1 MDLQKRGLYMNVGE
15 KILQLRKK
23 MGLSQEELAEK
34 LNVTRQT
41 ISKWETN
48 QSSPDFEK
56 IVPLCDLFEIT
67 TDELLRGKSENIKNL
82 DDSKI
87 RRKTACKVSI
97 SVFIYFLAIIWIISM
112 STMPWISEEI
122 TVSVFLLLCAI
133 ATVNLI
139 YHFMSLPKEKET
151 EKKKEKNKYEWLDD
165 LVTLIFTAIYLLIS
179 FITMHW
185 EITWILWIVYAIVL
199 EIIHLAL
206 KLKGDQN
213 EK

>member
-1 MDLQKRGLYMNVGE
+1 MNVGE

-151 EKKKEKNKYEWLDD
+151 EQKKEKNKYEWLDG

>member
-1 MDLQKRGLYMNVGE
+1 MNVGE

-151 EKKKEKNKYEWLDD
+151 EQKKEKNKYEWLDD

>member
-1 MDLQKRGLYMNVGE
+1 MGLQKRGLYMNVGE

>member
-1 MDLQKRGLYMNVGE
+1 MGLQKRGLYMNVGE

-133 ATVNLI
+133 ATINLI

-151 EKKKEKNKYEWLDD
+151 EQKKEKNKYEWLDD

>member
-1 MDLQKRGLYMNVGE
+1 
-15 KILQLRKK
+15 

-151 EKKKEKNKYEWLDD
+151 EQKKEKNKYEWLDD

>member
-1 MDLQKRGLYMNVGE
+1 MGLQKRGLYMNVGE

-151 EKKKEKNKYEWLDD
+151 EQKKEKNKYDWLDD

>member
-1 MDLQKRGLYMNVGE
+1 MGLQKRGLYMNVGE

-112 STMPWISEEI
+112 STMPWISEEK

-151 EKKKEKNKYEWLDD
+151 EQKKEKNKYEWLDD

>member
-1 MDLQKRGLYMNVGE
+1 MNVGE

-133 ATVNLI
+133 DTVNLI
-139 YHFMSLPKEKET
+139 YHFM
-151 EKKKEKNKYEWLDD
+151 
-165 LVTLIFTAIYLLIS
+165 I
-179 FITMHW
+179 
-185 EITWILWIVYAIVL
+185 
-199 EIIHLAL
+199 
-206 KLKGDQN
+206 
-213 EK
+213 

>member
-1 MDLQKRGLYMNVGE
+1 MGLQKRGLYMNVGE

-139 YHFMSLPKEKET
+139 YHFMSLSKEKET
-151 EKKKEKNKYEWLDD
+151 EQKKEKNKYEWLDD

>member
-1 MDLQKRGLYMNVGE
+1 MGLQKRGLYMNVGE

-87 RRKTACKVSI
+87 RRKTACNVSI

-151 EKKKEKNKYEWLDD
+151 EQKKEKNKYDWLDD

>member
-1 MDLQKRGLYMNVGE
+1 MNVGE

-97 SVFIYFLAIIWIISM
+97 SVFIYFLAIIWVISM

-151 EKKKEKNKYEWLDD
+151 EQKKEKNKYEWLDD

>member
-151 EKKKEKNKYEWLDD
+151 EQKKEKNKYEWLDD

>member
-1 MDLQKRGLYMNVGE
+1 MNVGE

-151 EKKKEKNKYEWLDD
+151 EQKKEKNKYEWLDD
-165 LVTLIFTAIYLLIS
+165 LVTLIFTAIYILIS

>member
-1 MDLQKRGLYMNVGE
+1 MNVGE

-151 EKKKEKNKYEWLDD
+151 KQKKEKNKYEWLDD

>member
-1 MDLQKRGLYMNVGE
+1 MGLQKRGLYMNVGE

-97 SVFIYFLAIIWIISM
+97 SVFIYFLAIIWVISM

-151 EKKKEKNKYEWLDD
+151 EQKKEKNKYEWLDD

>member
-1 MDLQKRGLYMNVGE
+1 MNVGE

-139 YHFMSLPKEKET
+139 YHFMSLLKEKET

-165 LVTLIFTAIYLLIS
+165 LVKLIFTAIYLLIS

>member
-1 MDLQKRGLYMNVGE
+1 MGLQKRGLYMNVGE

-67 TDELLRGKSENIKNL
+67 TDELLRGKSENITNL

-151 EKKKEKNKYEWLDD
+151 EQKKEKNKYEWLDD

-213 EK
+213 

>member
-1 MDLQKRGLYMNVGE
+1 MGLQKRGLNMNVGE

-151 EKKKEKNKYEWLDD
+151 EQKKEKNKYEWLDD

>member
-1 MDLQKRGLYMNVGE
+1 MGLQKRGLYMNVGE

-87 RRKTACKVSI
+87 RRKTAYKVSI
-97 SVFIYFLAIIWIISM
+97 SVFIYFLAIIWVISM

-151 EKKKEKNKYEWLDD
+151 EPKKEKNKYEWLDD

>member
-1 MDLQKRGLYMNVGE
+1 MGLQKRGLYMNVGE

-151 EKKKEKNKYEWLDD
+151 EQKKEKNKYEWLDD

>member
-1 MDLQKRGLYMNVGE
+1 MGLQKRGLYMNVGE

-151 EKKKEKNKYEWLDD
+151 EQKKEKNKYEWLDD
-165 LVTLIFTAIYLLIS
+165 LVTLIFTAIYILIS

>member
-1 MDLQKRGLYMNVGE
+1 MGLQKRGLYMNVGE

-151 EKKKEKNKYEWLDD
+151 EQKKEKNKYEWLDD

-179 FITMHW
+179 LITMHW

>member
-1 MDLQKRGLYMNVGE
+1 MGLQKRGLYMNVGE

-151 EKKKEKNKYEWLDD
+151 EQKKEKNKYEWLDD

-185 EITWILWIVYAIVL
+185 KITWILWIVYAIVL

>member
-1 MDLQKRGLYMNVGE
+1 MGLQKRGLYMNVGE

-139 YHFMSLPKEKET
+139 YHFMSLQKEKET
-151 EKKKEKNKYEWLDD
+151 EQKKEKNKYEWLDD

>member
-1 MDLQKRGLYMNVGE
+1 MGLQKRGLYMNVGE

-82 DDSKI
+82 DDNKI

-151 EKKKEKNKYEWLDD
+151 EQKKEKNKYEWLDD

>member
-1 MDLQKRGLYMNVGE
+1 MGLQKRGLYMNVGE

-97 SVFIYFLAIIWIISM
+97 SVFIYFLAIICVISM

-151 EKKKEKNKYEWLDD
+151 EQKKEKNKYEWLDD

>member
-1 MDLQKRGLYMNVGE
+1 MGLQKRGLYMNVGE

-48 QSSPDFEK
+48 QSSPDFDK

-139 YHFMSLPKEKET
+139 YHFMSLPKEKEKK
-151 EKKKEKNKYEWLDD
+151 KKKEKNKYEWLDD

>member
-1 MDLQKRGLYMNVGE
+1 MGLQKRGLYMNVGE

-97 SVFIYFLAIIWIISM
+97 SVIIYFLAIIWIISM

-151 EKKKEKNKYEWLDD
+151 EQKKEKNKYEWLDD

>member
-1 MDLQKRGLYMNVGE
+1 MNVGE

-67 TDELLRGKSENIKNL
+67 TDELLRGKSENITNL

-151 EKKKEKNKYEWLDD
+151 EQKKEKNKYEWLDD

>member
-1 MDLQKRGLYMNVGE
+1 MGLQKRGLYMNVGE

-67 TDELLRGKSENIKNL
+67 TDELLRGKSENITNL

-151 EKKKEKNKYEWLDD
+151 EQKKEKNKYEWLDD

>member
-1 MDLQKRGLYMNVGE
+1 MNVGE

-139 YHFMSLPKEKET
+139 YHFMSLQKEKET
-151 EKKKEKNKYEWLDD
+151 EQKKEKNKYEWLDD

>member
-1 MDLQKRGLYMNVGE
+1 MNVGE
-15 KILQLRKK
+15 KISQLRKK

-151 EKKKEKNKYEWLDD
+151 EQKKEKNKYEWLDD